1 MSNVAR
7 KQLGLDPEQ
16 LRSKYRNEHLP
27 SHDLHL
33 GQDVIFQDST
43 SKQWFPATIT
53 SLVFRTKKLQ
63 DNYKR
68 GCHIQENSSPF
79 EVIHPTTQEE

>member
-16 LRSKYRNEHLP
+16 LRSKEKNEHLP
-27 SHDLHL
+27 SHGQQL

-43 SKQWFPATIT
+43 SKQLSIQACVQNQEVTRQ
-53 SLVFRTKKLQ
+53 LLQ
-63 DNYKR
+63 R
-68 GCHIQENSSPF
+68 VLHTEN
-79 EVIHPTTQEE
+79 